1 MESLVLVATR
11 CYTHHLH
18 KSMAEDDGVWLGEE
32 DGTTDLFDGQQVQ
45 VRKYENYHSH
55 SEHYH
60 SEYHSE
66 NQRAESKEYKT
77 SSDEVQKYVHT
88 LCSVC
93 QTRQPRA
100 NCDRVAAPH
109 MTT

>member
-1 MESLVLVATR
+1 
-11 CYTHHLH
+11 
-18 KSMAEDDGVWLGEE
+18 MAEDDGVWLGEE

-60 SEYHSE
+60 SEYHSD
-66 NQRAESKEYKT
+66 QRAESKEYKT

-88 LCSVC
+88 LCSGC
-93 QTRQPRA
+93 QTR
-100 NCDRVAAPH
+100 
-109 MTT
+109 